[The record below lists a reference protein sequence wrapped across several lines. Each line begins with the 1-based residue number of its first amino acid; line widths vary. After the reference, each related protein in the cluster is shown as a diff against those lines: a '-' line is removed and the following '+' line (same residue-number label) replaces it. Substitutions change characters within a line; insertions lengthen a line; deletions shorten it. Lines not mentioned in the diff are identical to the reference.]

1 MKQISKNKK
10 NKMTIILT
18 IIGIGIVAFLS
29 VLYLTNEKMNQVPED
44 FWNLTA
50 QALDY
55 KDHQEGKWKISVEE
69 NVKDHPKIFI
79 QNIEENATVSY
90 SFSENGISYIYDL
103 QSTEDDYTINNEKMT
118 ITSTDSDYKKYSVDY
133 MNVIYHGSLYFDT
146 ITASGNITVQNDGS
160 VIFDDTP
167 FLKEMMERER
177 TLIQKFE
184 EKFDLDYSK
193 TDFVN
198 LPELFK
204 DVQFDENENY
214 NESLD
219 AIQYFSNADIN
230 AKGYQIQ
237 TFLELDKSGNTGIL
251 GTYVA
256 EQKMYGSQINVTLQP
271 RSIENCYD
279 LIPVYDYE
287 KEYTAYISENMIYL
301 YPINI
306 TDEALNQEIHNNC
319 PNSVNQL
326 CSDIK
331 PIEMW

>member
-1 MKQISKNKK
+1 MKKTFKK
-10 NKMTIILT
+10 KMIVILLL
-18 IIGIGIVAFLS
+18 ILGVLLLALYFFL
-29 VLYLTNEKMNQVPED
+29 NQVSNQVRED

-55 KDHQEGKWKISVEE
+55 KNYESGKWDISVEE
-69 NVKDHPKIFI
+69 NVKDHPEIFI

-133 MNVIYHGSLYFDT
+133 MNVIYHGPLYFDT

-167 FLKEMMERER
+167 FLKEMMEREK
-177 TLIQKFE
+177 TLIQEFE

-256 EQKMYGSQINVTLQP
+256 EQKMYGTQINVILQP

-279 LIPVYDYE
+279 LIPVYDYDE
-287 KEYTAYISENMIYL
+287 EYTAYISENMIYL

-306 TDEALNQEIHNNC
+306 TDEALNQEIQNNC
-319 PNSVNQL
+319 PNSENQL
-326 CSDIK
+326 SSDIE

>member
-1 MKQISKNKK
+1 MKKTFKK
-10 NKMTIILT
+10 KV
-18 IIGIGIVAFLS
+18 IVIPLLLLGVLSLALYFLLNQAS
-29 VLYLTNEKMNQVPED
+29 NQVPED

-55 KDHQEGKWKISVEE
+55 KNYESGKWDISVEE
-69 NVKDHPKIFI
+69 NVKDHPEIFI

-118 ITSTDSDYKKYSVDY
+118 ITSTDSDYKNYSVDY
-133 MNVIYHGSLYFDT
+133 MNVIYHGPLYFDT

-177 TLIQKFE
+177 TLIQEFE

-204 DVQFDENENY
+204 DVQFDENKNY

-237 TFLELDKSGNTGIL
+237 TFLELDKNGNTGIL

-279 LIPVYDYE
+279 LIPVYDYDA
-287 KEYTAYISENMIYL
+287 EYTAYISENMIYL
-301 YPINI
+301 YPIDI
-306 TDEALNQEIHNNC
+306 TYEALNQEIQNNC

-326 CSDIK
+326 SSDIK

>member
-1 MKQISKNKK
+1 MKKTFKK
-10 NKMTIILT
+10 KVIVVLLLIL
-18 IIGIGIVAFLS
+18 GVLLLALYFFLNQAS
-29 VLYLTNEKMNQVPED
+29 NQVRED

-55 KDHQEGKWKISVEE
+55 KDHEDGKWHITVEE

-90 SFSENGISYIYDL
+90 SFSENEISYIYDL

-118 ITSTDSDYKKYSVDY
+118 IASTDSDYKKYSVDY
-133 MNVIYHGSLYFDT
+133 MNVIYHGPLYFDT

-167 FLKEMMERER
+167 FLKEMVERER
-177 TLIQKFE
+177 TLIQEFE

-204 DVQFDENENY
+204 DAQFDENENY

-271 RSIENCYD
+271 RSIENCYE
-279 LIPVYDYE
+279 LIPVYDYDE
-287 KEYTAYISENMIYL
+287 EYTAYISENMIYL

-326 CSDIK
+326 SSEIK

>member
-1 MKQISKNKK
+1 MKKTFKK
-10 NKMTIILT
+10 KMVVILLL
-18 IIGIGIVAFLS
+18 ILGVLSLALYFFLNQAS
-29 VLYLTNEKMNQVPED
+29 NQVPED

-55 KDHQEGKWKISVEE
+55 KDHEDGKWHITVEE

-90 SFSENGISYIYDL
+90 SFSENEISYIYDL

-118 ITSTDSDYKKYSVDY
+118 ITSTDTDYKKYSVDY
-133 MNVIYHGSLYFDT
+133 MNVIYHGPLYFDT
-146 ITASGNITVQNDGS
+146 ITASGNITVQNYGS

-177 TLIQKFE
+177 TLIQEFE

-237 TFLELDKSGNTGIL
+237 TFLELDKTGNTGIL

-287 KEYTAYISENMIYL
+287 KEYTTYISGNMIYL
-301 YPINI
+301 YPIDI
-306 TDEALNQEIHNNC
+306 TDEALNQEIQNNC
-319 PNSVNQL
+319 PNSENQL
-326 CSDIK
+326 SSDIK

>member
-1 MKQISKNKK
+1 
-10 NKMTIILT
+10 
-18 IIGIGIVAFLS
+18 
-29 VLYLTNEKMNQVPED
+29 
-44 FWNLTA
+44 
-50 QALDY
+50 
-55 KDHQEGKWKISVEE
+55 
-69 NVKDHPKIFI
+69 
-79 QNIEENATVSY
+79 
-90 SFSENGISYIYDL
+90 
-103 QSTEDDYTINNEKMT
+103 MT

-133 MNVIYHGSLYFDT
+133 MNVIYHGPLYFDT

-177 TLIQKFE
+177 TLIQEFE

-256 EQKMYGSQINVTLQP
+256 EQKCM
-271 RSIENCYD
+271 D
-279 LIPVYDYE
+279 LKLMSLFNLEVLRIV
-287 KEYTAYISENMIYL
+287 MI
-301 YPINI
+301 
-306 TDEALNQEIHNNC
+306 
-319 PNSVNQL
+319 
-326 CSDIK
+326 
-331 PIEMW
+331 

>member
-1 MKQISKNKK
+1 MKKTIKK
-10 NKMTIILT
+10 KVIVVLLLIL
-18 IIGIGIVAFLS
+18 GVLSLALYFLLNQAS
-29 VLYLTNEKMNQVPED
+29 NQVPED

-55 KDHQEGKWKISVEE
+55 KDHEDGKWHITVEE

-103 QSTEDDYTINNEKMT
+103 QSTEDDYTVNNEKMT

-133 MNVIYHGSLYFDT
+133 MNVIYHGPLYFDT

-177 TLIQKFE
+177 TLIQEFE
-184 EKFDLDYSK
+184 DKFDLDYSK

-204 DVQFDENENY
+204 DVQFDENTNY
-214 NESLD
+214 NESLT

-237 TFLELDKSGNTGIL
+237 TFLELDKNGNTGIL

-256 EQKMYGSQINVTLQP
+256 EQKMYGSQVNVTLQP

-279 LIPVYDYE
+279 LIPVYDYDE
-287 KEYTAYISENMIYL
+287 EYTAYISENMIYL
-301 YPINI
+301 YPIDI
-306 TDEALNQEIHNNC
+306 TDEALDQEIHNNF

-326 CSDIK
+326 SSDIK

>member
-1 MKQISKNKK
+1 MKKTIKK
-10 NKMTIILT
+10 KVIVVLLLIL
-18 IIGIGIVAFLS
+18 GVLSLALYFLLNQAS
-29 VLYLTNEKMNQVPED
+29 NQVPED
-44 FWNLTA
+44 FWNRTA

-55 KDHQEGKWKISVEE
+55 KNYESGKWDISVEE
-69 NVKDHPKIFI
+69 NVKDHPEIFI

-133 MNVIYHGSLYFDT
+133 MNVIYHGPLYFDT
-146 ITASGNITVQNDGS
+146 ITASGDITVQNDGS
-160 VIFDDTP
+160 VTFDDTP

-177 TLIQKFE
+177 TLIQEFE

-237 TFLELDKSGNTGIL
+237 TFLELDKIGNTGIL

-279 LIPVYDYE
+279 LIPVYDYDA
-287 KEYTAYISENMIYL
+287 EYTAYISENMIYL
-301 YPINI
+301 YPIDI
-306 TDEALNQEIHNNC
+306 TDEILIQEIQNNC
-319 PNSVNQL
+319 INSVNQL
-326 CSDIK
+326 NSDTK
-331 PIEMW
+331 PIEMPW

>member
-1 MKQISKNKK
+1 MKKTFKK
-10 NKMTIILT
+10 KV
-18 IIGIGIVAFLS
+18 IVIPLLLPGVLSLALYFLLNQAS
-29 VLYLTNEKMNQVPED
+29 NQVPED
-44 FWNLTA
+44 FWNRTA

-55 KDHQEGKWKISVEE
+55 KNYESGKWDISVEE
-69 NVKDHPKIFI
+69 NVKDHPEIFI

-133 MNVIYHGSLYFDT
+133 MNVIYHGPLYFDT

-177 TLIQKFE
+177 TLIQEFE

-204 DVQFDENENY
+204 DVQFDENTNY
-214 NESLD
+214 SESLN

-237 TFLELDKSGNTGIL
+237 TFLELDKTGNTGIL

-287 KEYTAYISENMIYL
+287 AEYTAYISENMIYL
-301 YPINI
+301 YPIDI
-306 TDEALNQEIHNNC
+306 TDESLNQEMQSNC

-326 CSDIK
+326 SSDIK

>member
-1 MKQISKNKK
+1 MKKTFKK
-10 NKMTIILT
+10 KVIVVLLLIL
-18 IIGIGIVAFLS
+18 GVLLLALYFFLNQAS
-29 VLYLTNEKMNQVPED
+29 NQVPED
-44 FWNLTA
+44 FWNRTA

-55 KDHQEGKWKISVEE
+55 KNYESGKWDISVEE
-69 NVKDHPKIFI
+69 NVKDHPEIFI

-133 MNVIYHGSLYFDT
+133 VNVIYHGPLYFDT

-177 TLIQKFE
+177 TLIQEFE

-204 DVQFDENENY
+204 DVQFDENTNY
-214 NESLD
+214 SESLN

-279 LIPVYDYE
+279 LIPVYDYDE
-287 KEYTAYISENMIYL
+287 EYTAYISENMIYL
-301 YPINI
+301 YPIDI
-306 TDEALNQEIHNNC
+306 TDEALNQEIQNNC

-326 CSDIK
+326 SSDIK

>member
-1 MKQISKNKK
+1 MKRTLKNKVIV
-10 NKMTIILT
+10 TLLLIL
-18 IIGIGIVAFLS
+18 GVFSLA
-29 VLYLTNEKMNQVPED
+29 LYLLSLSSNQVSED

-55 KDHQEGKWKISVEE
+55 KDHQEGKWRISVEE
-69 NVKDHPKIFI
+69 NVKDHPRIFV

-90 SFSENGISYIYDL
+90 GFQEDGIIYIYDL
-103 QSTEDDYTINNEKMT
+103 QTIEDDQTINNEKLT
-118 ITSTDSDYKKYSVDY
+118 IQSTDTEYKKYSMDY
-133 MNVIYHGSLYFDT
+133 MNVIYHGPLYFDT
-146 ITASGNITVQNDGS
+146 ITASGDITVQNDGS
-160 VIFDDTP
+160 VLFDDTP

-177 TLIQKFE
+177 TLIQEFE

-237 TFLELDKSGNTGIL
+237 TFLELDKNGNTGIL

-256 EQKMYGSQINVTLQP
+256 EQKTYGSQVNVILQP

-279 LIPVYDYE
+279 LIPVYDYDA
-287 KEYTAYISENMIYL
+287 EYTAYISENMIYL
-301 YPINI
+301 YPIDI
-306 TDEALNQEIHNNC
+306 TDESLNQEMQSNC

-326 CSDIK
+326 SSDTK

>member
-1 MKQISKNKK
+1 MKKTIKK
-10 NKMTIILT
+10 KVIVVLLLIL
-18 IIGIGIVAFLS
+18 GVLSLALYFLLNQAS
-29 VLYLTNEKMNQVPED
+29 NQVRED

-55 KDHQEGKWKISVEE
+55 KDYEDGKWHITVEE

-90 SFSENGISYIYDL
+90 SFSENEISYIYDL

-133 MNVIYHGSLYFDT
+133 MNVIYHGPLYFDT

-160 VIFDDTP
+160 IIFDDTP

-177 TLIQKFE
+177 TLIQEFE

-237 TFLELDKSGNTGIL
+237 TFLELDKNGNTGIL

-256 EQKMYGSQINVTLQP
+256 EQKMYGSQVNVTLQP
-271 RSIENCYD
+271 RSIENCYN
-279 LIPVYDYE
+279 LIPVYDYDE
-287 KEYTAYISENMIYL
+287 EYTAYIFENMIYL
-301 YPINI
+301 YPIDI
-306 TDEALNQEIHNNC
+306 TDEALDQEIHNNC

-326 CSDIK
+326 SSDIK

>member
-1 MKQISKNKK
+1 MKKTFKK
-10 NKMTIILT
+10 KVIVVLLLIL
-18 IIGIGIVAFLS
+18 GVLLLALYFFLNQAS
-29 VLYLTNEKMNQVPED
+29 NQVRED

-55 KDHQEGKWKISVEE
+55 KDHEDGKWHITVEE

-90 SFSENGISYIYDL
+90 SFSENEISYIYDL

-118 ITSTDSDYKKYSVDY
+118 IASTDSDYKKYSVDY
-133 MNVIYHGSLYFDT
+133 MNVIYHGPLYFDT

-177 TLIQKFE
+177 TLIQEFE

-204 DVQFDENENY
+204 DAQFDENENY

-279 LIPVYDYE
+279 LIPVYDYDE
-287 KEYTAYISENMIYL
+287 EYTAYISENMIYL

-326 CSDIK
+326 SSEIK

>member
-1 MKQISKNKK
+1 MKKTFKK
-10 NKMTIILT
+10 KV
-18 IIGIGIVAFLS
+18 IVIPLLLLGVLSLALYFLLNQAS
-29 VLYLTNEKMNQVPED
+29 NQVPED
-44 FWNLTA
+44 FWNRTA

-55 KDHQEGKWKISVEE
+55 KNYESGKWDIYVEE

-90 SFSENGISYIYDL
+90 SFNENGISYIYDL

-118 ITSTDSDYKKYSVDY
+118 ITSTDTDYKKYSVDY
-133 MNVIYHGSLYFDT
+133 MNVIYHGPLYFDT

-177 TLIQKFE
+177 TLIQEFE

-204 DVQFDENENY
+204 DVQFDENTNY

-237 TFLELDKSGNTGIL
+237 TFLELDKTGNTGIL

-287 KEYTAYISENMIYL
+287 KEYTTYISGNMIYL
-301 YPINI
+301 YPIDI
-306 TDEALNQEIHNNC
+306 TDEALNQEIQNNC
-319 PNSVNQL
+319 PNSENQL
-326 CSDIK
+326 SSDIE
-331 PIEMW
+331 PIEMR

>member
-1 MKQISKNKK
+1 MKKTFKK
-10 NKMTIILT
+10 KVIVILLLLL
-18 IIGIGIVAFLS
+18 GVFSLALYFLLNQAS
-29 VLYLTNEKMNQVPED
+29 NQVPED
-44 FWNLTA
+44 FWNRTA

-55 KDHQEGKWKISVEE
+55 KNYESGKWDISVEE
-69 NVKDHPKIFI
+69 NVKDHPEIFI

-133 MNVIYHGSLYFDT
+133 MNVIYHGPLYFDT
-146 ITASGNITVQNDGS
+146 VTASGNITVQNDGS

-177 TLIQKFE
+177 TLIQEFE

-204 DVQFDENENY
+204 DVQFGENENY

-237 TFLELDKSGNTGIL
+237 TFLELDKNGNTGIL

-279 LIPVYDYE
+279 LIPVYDYDA
-287 KEYTAYISENMIYL
+287 EYTAYISENMIYL
-301 YPINI
+301 YPIDI
-306 TDEALNQEIHNNC
+306 TYEALNQEIQNNC

-326 CSDIK
+326 SSDIK

>member
-1 MKQISKNKK
+1 MKKTFKK
-10 NKMTIILT
+10 KMIVILLL
-18 IIGIGIVAFLS
+18 ILGVLSLALYFFLNQAS
-29 VLYLTNEKMNQVPED
+29 NQVPED

-55 KDHQEGKWKISVEE
+55 KDHEDGKWHITVEE

-90 SFSENGISYIYDL
+90 SFSENEISYIYDL

-133 MNVIYHGSLYFDT
+133 MNVIYHGPLYFDT

-177 TLIQKFE
+177 TLIQEFE

-279 LIPVYDYE
+279 LIPVYDYDA
-287 KEYTAYISENMIYL
+287 EYTAYIFENMIYL
-301 YPINI
+301 YPIDI
-306 TDEALNQEIHNNC
+306 TDEALDQEIQNNC
-319 PNSVNQL
+319 PNSENQL
-326 CSDIK
+326 SSDIE

>member
-1 MKQISKNKK
+1 MKRTLKNKVIV
-10 NKMTIILT
+10 TLLLIL
-18 IIGIGIVAFLS
+18 GVFSLA
-29 VLYLTNEKMNQVPED
+29 LYLLSLSSNQVSED

-55 KDHQEGKWKISVEE
+55 KDHQEGKWRISVEE
-69 NVKDHPKIFI
+69 NVKDHPRIFV

-90 SFSENGISYIYDL
+90 GFQEDGITYIYDL
-103 QSTEDDYTINNEKMT
+103 QTIEDDQTINNEKLT
-118 ITSTDSDYKKYSVDY
+118 IQSTDPKYKKYSMEY
-133 MNVIYHGSLYFDT
+133 MNVIYHGPLYFDT
-146 ITASGNITVQNDGS
+146 ITASGDITVQNDGS
-160 VIFDDTP
+160 VLFDDTP

-177 TLIQKFE
+177 TLIQEFE

-237 TFLELDKSGNTGIL
+237 TFLELDKNGNTGIL

-256 EQKMYGSQINVTLQP
+256 EQKTYGSQVNVTLQP

-279 LIPVYDYE
+279 LIPVYDYDA
-287 KEYTAYISENMIYL
+287 EYTAYISENMIYL
-301 YPINI
+301 YPIDI
-306 TDEALNQEIHNNC
+306 TDESLNQEMQSNC

-326 CSDIK
+326 SSDTK

>member
-1 MKQISKNKK
+1 MKKTFKK
-10 NKMTIILT
+10 KVIVVLLLIL
-18 IIGIGIVAFLS
+18 GVLLLALYFFLNQAS
-29 VLYLTNEKMNQVPED
+29 NQVPED

-55 KDHQEGKWKISVEE
+55 KDHEDGKWHITVEE

-133 MNVIYHGSLYFDT
+133 MNVIYHGPLYFDT

-160 VIFDDTP
+160 VLFDDTP

-177 TLIQKFE
+177 TLIQEFE

-237 TFLELDKSGNTGIL
+237 TFLELDKNGNTGIL

-256 EQKMYGSQINVTLQP
+256 EQKTYGSQVNVTLQP

-279 LIPVYDYE
+279 LIPVYDYDA
-287 KEYTAYISENMIYL
+287 EYTAYISENMIYL
-301 YPINI
+301 YPIDI
-306 TDEALNQEIHNNC
+306 TDESLNQEMQSNC

-326 CSDIK
+326 SSDTK

>member
-1 MKQISKNKK
+1 MKKTFKK
-10 NKMTIILT
+10 KMIVILLL
-18 IIGIGIVAFLS
+18 ILGVLLLALYFFLNQVS
-29 VLYLTNEKMNQVPED
+29 NQVPED

-55 KDHQEGKWKISVEE
+55 KDHQDGKWHITVEE

-118 ITSTDSDYKKYSVDY
+118 ITSTDTDYKKYSVDY
-133 MNVIYHGSLYFDT
+133 MNVIYHGHLYFDT
-146 ITASGNITVQNDGS
+146 ITASGNITVQNYGS

-177 TLIQKFE
+177 ILIQEFE

-204 DVQFDENENY
+204 DVQFDENTNY

-237 TFLELDKSGNTGIL
+237 TFLELDKNGNTGIL

-256 EQKMYGSQINVTLQP
+256 EQKMYGSQVNVTLQP

-279 LIPVYDYE
+279 LIPVYDYDA
-287 KEYTAYISENMIYL
+287 EYTAYISENMIYL
-301 YPINI
+301 YPIDI
-306 TDEALNQEIHNNC
+306 TDEALNQEIQNNC

-326 CSDIK
+326 SSDIK

>member
-1 MKQISKNKK
+1 MKKTFKK
-10 NKMTIILT
+10 KV
-18 IIGIGIVAFLS
+18 IVIPLLLLGVLSLALYFLLNQAS
-29 VLYLTNEKMNQVPED
+29 NQVPED

-79 QNIEENATVSY
+79 QNIEENAAVSY

-133 MNVIYHGSLYFDT
+133 MNVIYHGPLYFDT

-177 TLIQKFE
+177 ILIQEFE

-237 TFLELDKSGNTGIL
+237 TFLELDKTGNTGIL

-279 LIPVYDYE
+279 LIPVYDYDE
-287 KEYTAYISENMIYL
+287 EYTAYISENMIYL
-301 YPINI
+301 YPIDI
-306 TDEALNQEIHNNC
+306 TDEALDQEIHNNC

-326 CSDIK
+326 SSDIK

>member
-1 MKQISKNKK
+1 MKKTFKK
-10 NKMTIILT
+10 KVIVVLLLIL
-18 IIGIGIVAFLS
+18 GVLLLALYFFL
-29 VLYLTNEKMNQVPED
+29 NQVSNQVRED

-55 KDHQEGKWKISVEE
+55 KDHEDGKWHITVEE

-133 MNVIYHGSLYFDT
+133 MNVIYHGPLYFDT

-177 TLIQKFE
+177 TLIQEFE

-204 DVQFDENENY
+204 DVQFDENTNY
-214 NESLD
+214 SESLN

-237 TFLELDKSGNTGIL
+237 TFLELDKTGNTGIL

-256 EQKMYGSQINVTLQP
+256 EQKTYGSQINVTLQP

-287 KEYTAYISENMIYL
+287 KEYTTYIFENMIYL
-301 YPINI
+301 YPIDI
-306 TDEALNQEIHNNC
+306 TDEALDQEIHNNC

-326 CSDIK
+326 SSDIK

>member
-1 MKQISKNKK
+1 MKKTFKK
-10 NKMTIILT
+10 KVIVVLLLIL
-18 IIGIGIVAFLS
+18 GVLLLALYFFL
-29 VLYLTNEKMNQVPED
+29 NQVSNQVRED
-44 FWNLTA
+44 FWNLTT

-55 KDHQEGKWKISVEE
+55 KDHEDGKWHITVEE

-133 MNVIYHGSLYFDT
+133 MNVIYHGPLYFDT

-177 TLIQKFE
+177 TLIQEFE

-279 LIPVYDYE
+279 LIPVYDYDE
-287 KEYTAYISENMIYL
+287 EYTAYISENMIYL
-301 YPINI
+301 YPIDI
-306 TDEALNQEIHNNC
+306 TDEALDQEIHNNF

-326 CSDIK
+326 SSDIK

>member
-1 MKQISKNKK
+1 MKKTIKK
-10 NKMTIILT
+10 KVIVVLLLIL
-18 IIGIGIVAFLS
+18 GVLSLALYFLLNQAS
-29 VLYLTNEKMNQVPED
+29 NQVPED

-55 KDHQEGKWKISVEE
+55 KNHEDGKWHITVEE

-103 QSTEDDYTINNEKMT
+103 QSTEDDYTINNEKMI
-118 ITSTDSDYKKYSVDY
+118 ITSTDLDYKKYSVDY
-133 MNVIYHGSLYFDT
+133 MNVIYHGPLYFDT

-177 TLIQKFE
+177 TLIQEFE

-204 DVQFDENENY
+204 DVQFDENTNY
-214 NESLD
+214 SESLN

-237 TFLELDKSGNTGIL
+237 TFLELDKNGNTGIL

-256 EQKMYGSQINVTLQP
+256 EQKMYGSQVNVTLQP

-279 LIPVYDYE
+279 LIPVYDYDE
-287 KEYTAYISENMIYL
+287 EYSAYIFENMIYL
-301 YPINI
+301 YPIDI
-306 TDEALNQEIHNNC
+306 TDEALDQEIHNNC

-326 CSDIK
+326 SSDIK

>member
-1 MKQISKNKK
+1 MKKTFKK
-10 NKMTIILT
+10 KV
-18 IIGIGIVAFLS
+18 IVIPLLLLGVLSLALYFLLNQAS
-29 VLYLTNEKMNQVPED
+29 NQVPED
-44 FWNLTA
+44 FWNRTA

-55 KDHQEGKWKISVEE
+55 KNYESGKWDISVEE

-118 ITSTDSDYKKYSVDY
+118 ITSTDSYYKKYSVDY
-133 MNVIYHGSLYFDT
+133 MNVIYHGPLYFDT

-177 TLIQKFE
+177 TLIQEFE

-204 DVQFDENENY
+204 DVQFDENTNY
-214 NESLD
+214 SESLN

-237 TFLELDKSGNTGIL
+237 TFLELDKTGNTGIL

-287 KEYTAYISENMIYL
+287 KEYTTYISGNMIYL
-301 YPINI
+301 YPIDI
-306 TDEALNQEIHNNC
+306 TDEALNQEIQNNC
-319 PNSVNQL
+319 PNSENQL
-326 CSDIK
+326 SSDIE

>member
-1 MKQISKNKK
+1 MKKTFKK
-10 NKMTIILT
+10 KVIVVLLLIL
-18 IIGIGIVAFLS
+18 GVLLLALYFFL
-29 VLYLTNEKMNQVPED
+29 NQVSNQVRED

-55 KDHQEGKWKISVEE
+55 KDHEDGKWHITVEE

-133 MNVIYHGSLYFDT
+133 MNVIYHGPLYFDT
-146 ITASGNITVQNDGS
+146 ITASGNITVQNYGS

-177 TLIQKFE
+177 TLIQEFE
-184 EKFDLDYSK
+184 DKFDLDYSK

-204 DVQFDENENY
+204 DVQFDENTNY

-237 TFLELDKSGNTGIL
+237 TFLELDKNGNTGIL

-256 EQKMYGSQINVTLQP
+256 EQKMYGSQVNVTLQP

-279 LIPVYDYE
+279 LIPVYDYDA
-287 KEYTAYISENMIYL
+287 EYTAYISENMIYL
-301 YPINI
+301 YPIDI
-306 TDEALNQEIHNNC
+306 TDEALNQEIQNNC

-326 CSDIK
+326 SSDIK

>member
-1 MKQISKNKK
+1 MKKTFKK
-10 NKMTIILT
+10 KVIVVLLLIL
-18 IIGIGIVAFLS
+18 GVLLLALYFFL
-29 VLYLTNEKMNQVPED
+29 NQVSNQVRED

-55 KDHQEGKWKISVEE
+55 KDHEDGKWHITVEE
-69 NVKDHPKIFI
+69 NVKDHPEIFI

-133 MNVIYHGSLYFDT
+133 MNVIYHGPLYFDT

-177 TLIQKFE
+177 TLIQEFE

-204 DVQFDENENY
+204 DVQFDGNTNY
-214 NESLD
+214 NESLN

-237 TFLELDKSGNTGIL
+237 TFLELDKNGNTGIL

-256 EQKMYGSQINVTLQP
+256 EQKMYGSQVNVTLQP

-301 YPINI
+301 YPIDI

-326 CSDIK
+326 SSDIK

>member
-1 MKQISKNKK
+1 MKKTFKK
-10 NKMTIILT
+10 KV
-18 IIGIGIVAFLS
+18 IVIPLLLLGVLSLALYFLLNQAS
-29 VLYLTNEKMNQVPED
+29 NQVPED
-44 FWNLTA
+44 FWNRTA

-55 KDHQEGKWKISVEE
+55 KNYESGKWDISVEE
-69 NVKDHPKIFI
+69 NVKDHPEIFI

-133 MNVIYHGSLYFDT
+133 MNVIYHGPLYFDT

-177 TLIQKFE
+177 TLIQEFE

-204 DVQFDENENY
+204 DVQFDENTNY
-214 NESLD
+214 SESLN

-237 TFLELDKSGNTGIL
+237 TFLELDKTGNTGIL

-287 KEYTAYISENMIYL
+287 KEYTTYISGNMIYL
-301 YPINI
+301 YPIDI
-306 TDEALNQEIHNNC
+306 TDEALNQEIQNNC
-319 PNSVNQL
+319 PNSENQL
-326 CSDIK
+326 SSDIE

>member
-10 NKMTIILT
+10 NKITIILT

-103 QSTEDDYTINNEKMT
+103 QSTEDDYIINNEKMT

-133 MNVIYHGSLYFDT
+133 MNVIYHGPLYFDT

-177 TLIQKFE
+177 TLIQEFEDKFKQKGLE
-184 EKFDLDYSK
+184 IITTMPENEVTIEADSRYMYRVVDNIYSNIAKYALDNSRVYIDIKVDGKQVLISFKNISKEKLNISIDELMERFVRGDKSRTTEGSGLGLSISKSLTELQNGKFDVQVDG
-193 TDFVN
+193 D
-198 LPELFK
+198 LFK
-204 DVQFDENENY
+204 V
-214 NESLD
+214 
-219 AIQYFSNADIN
+219 
-230 AKGYQIQ
+230 
-237 TFLELDKSGNTGIL
+237 ELVFT
-251 GTYVA
+251 
-256 EQKMYGSQINVTLQP
+256 
-271 RSIENCYD
+271 C
-279 LIPVYDYE
+279 
-287 KEYTAYISENMIYL
+287 
-301 YPINI
+301 
-306 TDEALNQEIHNNC
+306 
-319 PNSVNQL
+319 
-326 CSDIK
+326 
-331 PIEMW
+331 

>member
-1 MKQISKNKK
+1 MKKTFKK
-10 NKMTIILT
+10 KVIVVLLLIL
-18 IIGIGIVAFLS
+18 GVLLLALYFFLNQAS
-29 VLYLTNEKMNQVPED
+29 NQVPED
-44 FWNLTA
+44 FWNRTA

-55 KDHQEGKWKISVEE
+55 KNYESGKWDISVEE

-133 MNVIYHGSLYFDT
+133 MNVIYHGPLYFDT

-177 TLIQKFE
+177 TLIQEFE

-219 AIQYFSNADIN
+219 SIQYFSNADIN

-237 TFLELDKSGNTGIL
+237 TFLELDKNGNTGIL

-256 EQKMYGSQINVTLQP
+256 EQKMYGSQVNVTLQP

-279 LIPVYDYE
+279 LIPVYDYDA
-287 KEYTAYISENMIYL
+287 EYTAYISENMIYL
-301 YPINI
+301 YPIDI
-306 TDEALNQEIHNNC
+306 TDEALNQEIQNNC

-326 CSDIK
+326 SSDIK

>member
-1 MKQISKNKK
+1 MKKTFKK
-10 NKMTIILT
+10 KVIVVPLLIL
-18 IIGIGIVAFLS
+18 GVLSLALYFFLNQAS
-29 VLYLTNEKMNQVPED
+29 NQVPED

-55 KDHQEGKWKISVEE
+55 KDHEDGKWHITVEE

-133 MNVIYHGSLYFDT
+133 MNVIYHGPLYFDT

-177 TLIQKFE
+177 TLIQEFE

-237 TFLELDKSGNTGIL
+237 TFLELDKIGNTGIL

-256 EQKMYGSQINVTLQP
+256 EQKMYGSQVNVTLQP

-279 LIPVYDYE
+279 LIPVYDYDA
-287 KEYTAYISENMIYL
+287 EYTAYISENMIYL
-301 YPINI
+301 YPIDI
-306 TDEALNQEIHNNC
+306 TDEILIQEIQNNC
-319 PNSVNQL
+319 INSVNQL
-326 CSDIK
+326 NSDTK
-331 PIEMW
+331 PIEMPW

>member
-1 MKQISKNKK
+1 MKKTIKK
-10 NKMTIILT
+10 KV
-18 IIGIGIVAFLS
+18 IVVLLLIFGVLLLALYFFLNQVS
-29 VLYLTNEKMNQVPED
+29 NQVPED

-55 KDHQEGKWKISVEE
+55 KDHEDGKWHITVEE

-90 SFSENGISYIYDL
+90 SFSENEISYIYDL

-133 MNVIYHGSLYFDT
+133 MNVIYHGPLYFDT

-177 TLIQKFE
+177 TLIQEFE
-184 EKFDLDYSK
+184 VKFDLDYSK

-214 NESLD
+214 NESLN

-237 TFLELDKSGNTGIL
+237 TFLELDKNGNTGIL

-256 EQKMYGSQINVTLQP
+256 EQKMYGSQVNVTLQP
-271 RSIENCYD
+271 RSIENCYN
-279 LIPVYDYE
+279 LIPVYDYDE
-287 KEYTAYISENMIYL
+287 EYTAYISENMIYL
-301 YPINI
+301 YPIDI
-306 TDEALNQEIHNNC
+306 TDEVLNQEIHNNC

-326 CSDIK
+326 SSDIK

>member
-1 MKQISKNKK
+1 MKKTFKK
-10 NKMTIILT
+10 KVIIVLLL
-18 IIGIGIVAFLS
+18 ILGVLLLALYFFLNQAS
-29 VLYLTNEKMNQVPED
+29 NQVPED

-55 KDHQEGKWKISVEE
+55 KDHEDGKWHITVEE

-133 MNVIYHGSLYFDT
+133 MNVIYHGPLYFDT

-177 TLIQKFE
+177 TLIQEFE
-184 EKFDLDYSK
+184 VKFDLDYSK

-214 NESLD
+214 NESLN

-237 TFLELDKSGNTGIL
+237 TFLELDKNGNTGIL

-256 EQKMYGSQINVTLQP
+256 EQKMYGSQVNVTLQP

-279 LIPVYDYE
+279 LIPVYDYDE
-287 KEYTAYISENMIYL
+287 EYTAYIFENMIYL
-301 YPINI
+301 YPIDI
-306 TDEALNQEIHNNC
+306 TDEALNQEIHNNF

-326 CSDIK
+326 SSDIK

>member
-1 MKQISKNKK
+1 MKKTFKK
-10 NKMTIILT
+10 KVIVVLLLIL
-18 IIGIGIVAFLS
+18 GVLLLALYFFLNQAS
-29 VLYLTNEKMNQVPED
+29 NQVRED

-133 MNVIYHGSLYFDT
+133 MNVIYHGPLYFDT

-177 TLIQKFE
+177 TLIQEFE

-237 TFLELDKSGNTGIL
+237 TFLELDKNGNTGIL

-256 EQKMYGSQINVTLQP
+256 EQKMYGSQVNVTLQP

-279 LIPVYDYE
+279 LIPVYDYDA
-287 KEYTAYISENMIYL
+287 EYTAYISENMIYL
-301 YPINI
+301 YPIDI
-306 TDEALNQEIHNNC
+306 TDEALNQEIQNNC

-326 CSDIK
+326 SSDIK

>member
-1 MKQISKNKK
+1 MKKTFKK
-10 NKMTIILT
+10 KMVVILLL
-18 IIGIGIVAFLS
+18 ILGVLSLALYFFLNQAS
-29 VLYLTNEKMNQVPED
+29 NQVPED

-55 KDHQEGKWKISVEE
+55 KDHEDGKWHITVEE

-90 SFSENGISYIYDL
+90 SFSENEISYIYDL

-118 ITSTDSDYKKYSVDY
+118 ITSTDTDYKKYSVDY
-133 MNVIYHGSLYFDT
+133 MNVIYHGPLYFDT
-146 ITASGNITVQNDGS
+146 ITASGNITVQNYGS

-177 TLIQKFE
+177 TLIQEFE

-204 DVQFDENENY
+204 DVQFDENTNY
-214 NESLD
+214 NESLN

-237 TFLELDKSGNTGIL
+237 TFLELDKTGNTGIL

-287 KEYTAYISENMIYL
+287 KEYTTYISGNMIYL
-301 YPINI
+301 YPIDI
-306 TDEALNQEIHNNC
+306 TDEALNQEIQNNC
-319 PNSVNQL
+319 PNSENQL
-326 CSDIK
+326 SSDIE

>member
-1 MKQISKNKK
+1 MKKTIKK
-10 NKMTIILT
+10 KVIVVLLLIL
-18 IIGIGIVAFLS
+18 GVLSLALYFLLS
-29 VLYLTNEKMNQVPED
+29 QASNQVPED

-55 KDHQEGKWKISVEE
+55 KDHEDGKWHITVEE

-118 ITSTDSDYKKYSVDY
+118 ITSTDLDYKKYSVDY
-133 MNVIYHGSLYFDT
+133 MNVIYHGPLYFDT

-177 TLIQKFE
+177 TLIQEFE

-237 TFLELDKSGNTGIL
+237 TFLELDKNGNTGIL

-256 EQKMYGSQINVTLQP
+256 EQKMYGSQVNVTLQP

-279 LIPVYDYE
+279 LIPVYDYDE
-287 KEYTAYISENMIYL
+287 EYTAYIFENMIYL
-301 YPINI
+301 YPIDI
-306 TDEALNQEIHNNC
+306 TDEALDQEIHNNF

-326 CSDIK
+326 SSDIK

>member
-1 MKQISKNKK
+1 MKKTFKK
-10 NKMTIILT
+10 KMIVILLL
-18 IIGIGIVAFLS
+18 ILGVLSLALYFFLNQAS
-29 VLYLTNEKMNQVPED
+29 NQVPED

-55 KDHQEGKWKISVEE
+55 KDHEDGKWHITVEE

-133 MNVIYHGSLYFDT
+133 MNVIYHGPLYFDT

-177 TLIQKFE
+177 TLIQEFE

-204 DVQFDENENY
+204 NVQFDGNTNY
-214 NESLD
+214 NESLN

-237 TFLELDKSGNTGIL
+237 TFLELDKTGNTGIL

-279 LIPVYDYE
+279 LIPVYDYDE
-287 KEYTAYISENMIYL
+287 EYTAYIFENMIYL
-301 YPINI
+301 YPIDI
-306 TDEALNQEIHNNC
+306 TDEALNQEIQNNC
-319 PNSVNQL
+319 PNSENQL
-326 CSDIK
+326 SSDIE

>member
-1 MKQISKNKK
+1 MKKTFKK
-10 NKMTIILT
+10 KV
-18 IIGIGIVAFLS
+18 IVIPLLLLGVLSLALYFLLNQAS
-29 VLYLTNEKMNQVPED
+29 NQVPED

-55 KDHQEGKWKISVEE
+55 KNYESGKWDISVEE
-69 NVKDHPKIFI
+69 NVKDHPEIFI

-133 MNVIYHGSLYFDT
+133 MNVIYHGPLYFDT

-177 TLIQKFE
+177 TLIQEFE

-204 DVQFDENENY
+204 DVQFDENKNY

-237 TFLELDKSGNTGIL
+237 TFLELDKNGNTGIL

-279 LIPVYDYE
+279 LIPVYDYDA
-287 KEYTAYISENMIYL
+287 EYTAYISENMIYL
-301 YPINI
+301 YPIDI
-306 TDEALNQEIHNNC
+306 TYEALNQEIQNNC

-326 CSDIK
+326 SSDIK

>member
-1 MKQISKNKK
+1 MKKTIKK
-10 NKMTIILT
+10 KVIVVLLLIL
-18 IIGIGIVAFLS
+18 GVLSLALYFLLNQAS
-29 VLYLTNEKMNQVPED
+29 NQVRED

-55 KDHQEGKWKISVEE
+55 KDHEDGKWHITVEE

-133 MNVIYHGSLYFDT
+133 MNVIYHGPLYFDT

-177 TLIQKFE
+177 TLIQEFE

-204 DVQFDENENY
+204 DVQFDENTNY

-237 TFLELDKSGNTGIL
+237 TFLELDKNGNTGIL

-256 EQKMYGSQINVTLQP
+256 EQKMYGSQVNVTLQP

-279 LIPVYDYE
+279 LIPVYDYDE
-287 KEYTAYISENMIYL
+287 EYTAYISENMIYL
-301 YPINI
+301 YPIDI
-306 TDEALNQEIHNNC
+306 TDEALDQEIHNNF

-326 CSDIK
+326 SSDIK